1 MSNKEIVF
9 VNGAYHDNWCWE
21 NFINFFIKNGYKC
34 NINNYPEM
42 EDENKYK
49 ISMSDYVIS
58 LEKTINKMKT
68 KPVIIVHSLGAAV
81 VNRFLLKNSNKVLG
95 VIFIAPTSPIN
106 TFVEM
111 LKAQYKCIGKSKSEM
126 FFSGRVDDAEK
137 YLDKFIELP
146 FKVRI
151 QVAKQVF
158 KQNDS
163 ISIPCLVLGS
173 YKDKCIPITSVIKA
187 GQFFNVKTIIYN
199 DMCHDMMLDCEW
211 REIAKEIL
219 LFMNNLLGKE

>member
-1 MSNKEIVF
+1 MKDIL
-9 VNGAYHDNWCWE
+9 
-21 NFINFFIKNGYKC
+21 KTYKSFSKT
-34 NINNYPEM
+34 E
-42 EDENKYK
+42 YK
-49 ISMSDYVIS
+49 ID
-58 LEKTINKMKT
+58 KFKMKRIT
-68 KPVIIVHSLGAAV
+68 LNAFDNFKPTIVDSRDNTLQHKY
-81 VNRFLLKNSNKVLG
+81 LKDS
-95 VIFIAPTSPIN
+95 IN

-187 GQFFNVKTIIYN
+187 GQFFNAKTIIYN